1 MSPLRSTDPRVAE
14 IIAAEQRRQ
23 ENTLEMIASEN
34 HASPAVLEAM
44 GTVLSDKYA
53 EGYPGKRY
61 YCGNENMDS
70 IEQLAID
77 RAKELFGCDHV
88 NVQPHSGT
96 SANMAVY
103 LAAIKPLDKIMGMD
117 LAHGGHLSHG
127 LDINISGKLYKTTSY
142 GLDPDTEKLDMDNV
156 RTIAKKWKPDLLICG
171 ASSYPRTIDFEAFGQ
186 IADEVGCP
194 LMSDIAHI
202 AGLVV
207 AGVHPS
213 PVPHSAFVTT
223 TTHKTLRGPRGGLI
237 LCRDEWAKK
246 INSAVFPGIQGG
258 PIMQNIAAKAVAFG
272 ECLSPEFKDYARA
285 VVDNCKILADEL
297 MARGWRLVSGG
308 TDNHLLVIDLRSRLP
323 EVTGYDA
330 ATRMAKAGLVTNWN
344 MIPDDER
351 PPSKTSGIR
360 MGTPALTTRGM
371 GAEQMKQVAQWME
384 RILIDGADDKALDA
398 IAAEVLELAQRF
410 PIPQAPYTKS
420 TRQEHTNA

>member
-23 ENTLEMIASEN
+23 EDTLEMIASEN

-142 GLDPDTEKLDMDNV
+142 GLDPDTEILDMDNV

-186 IADEVGCP
+186 IADEIGCP

-213 PVPHSAFVTT
+213 PVPYSAFVTT

-237 LCRDEWAKK
+237 LCRDEWAKR

-258 PIMQNIAAKAVAFG
+258 PIMQNVAAKAVAFG

-308 TDNHLLVIDLRSRLP
+308 TDNHLLVIDLRTRLP

-344 MIPDDER
+344 SIPGDER

-371 GAEQMKQVAQWME
+371 GPEQMKQIVAWME
-384 RILIDGADDKALDA
+384 RILIDGADDKALDT
-398 IAAEVLELAQRF
+398 IAAEVLEVAKAF
-410 PIPQAPYTKS
+410 PIPQTPYHS
-420 TRQEHTNA
+420 ADA